1 MTYIEWFE
9 KMHLA
14 GWHVHSIT
22 KKNME
27 TSVEWRHESATKAD
41 GKPIS
46 IDDDCANE
54 HWLAGTTPP
63 AILRR

>member
-14 GWHVHSIT
+14 GWHVHSTT
-22 KKNME
+22 KPNME
-27 TSVEWRHESATKAD
+27 TVIEWKHETAVNAKGEALNVSD
-41 GKPIS
+41 E
-46 IDDDCANE
+46 CANK

-63 AILRR
+63 PF